1 MFEFC
6 VPIFTDTIFLF
17 EPISEAPDEN
27 QRIQYNVC
35 REMCA
40 KNFKLI

>member
-17 EPISEAPDEN
+17 EPISEAPEN
-27 QRIQYNVC
+27 SADKEFSEKKIIFN
-35 REMCA
+35 
-40 KNFKLI
+40 